1 MGTLQTLLSPRS
13 AMSGSLSQQIRNRPK
28 ATWMPKGGLIKGS
41 RSIKIDITGLA
52 ELERALGGTRPLYT
66 AALKRVIESAT
77 RAGYKRIQSTI
88 PQRTGK
94 LAGPLAV
101 RYWDVKGPKR
111 PQMGSVS
118 AGAGISEKGYRYGW
132 ALNYGR
138 QIIRT
143 ESRTKDGPK
152 PKNTDRGYFYSA
164 RGTGPSRSRAGQ
176 PTYGWMTKAAKSMT
190 AIISRDLRKAVRE
203 IENEFGRR
211 TSPGMRAA

>member
-1 MGTLQTLLSPRS
+1 MGNLQNELSPQS
-13 AMSGSLSQQIRNRPK
+13 AMSGSLGQRIRNRPK
-28 ATWMPKGGLIKGS
+28 ATWMPPGGLSKGS

-52 ELERALGGTRPLYT
+52 EIERALGGTRPLYT

-77 RAGYKRIQSTI
+77 RAGYKRIQSAI

-118 AGAGISEKGYRYGW
+118 AGAGVSEKGYRYGW

-138 QIIRT
+138 QIIRVKP
-143 ESRTKDGPK
+143 RKDGGPK
-152 PKNTDRGYFYSA
+152 PANTPHGYNYSPL
-164 RGTGPSRSRAGQ
+164 GTGVSASRAGQ
-176 PTYGWMTKAAKSMT
+176 PTYGWMTKAAKSMA

-211 TSPGMRAA
+211 TAGARAA